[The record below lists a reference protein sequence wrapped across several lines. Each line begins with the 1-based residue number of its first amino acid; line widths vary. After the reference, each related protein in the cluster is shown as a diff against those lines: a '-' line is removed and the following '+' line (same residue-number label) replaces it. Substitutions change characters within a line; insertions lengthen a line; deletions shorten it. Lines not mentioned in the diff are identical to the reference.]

1 VIIMKNIDAYIS
13 LLEELKEIRSRIDK
27 MEKMLNSEIERA
39 GGRKGVSMT
48 DILELQAPLR
58 TIVLELTKSGN
69 ASSSD
74 LSGRMGMANGDLVK
88 ELEVLEDMGYIT
100 EIMENG
106 EKRYQIVLSRKQSRK
121 VHLDL
126 WNALDKKVGR

>member
-1 VIIMKNIDAYIS
+1 MKNIEAYIS
-13 LLEELKEIRSRIDK
+13 ILEELKEIRSRIDK
-27 MEKMLNSEIERA
+27 MEMMLNSEIERA

-48 DILELQAPLR
+48 DMLELRPPLS

-74 LSGRMGMANGDLVK
+74 LSGRMGMDKGDLVE
-88 ELEVLEDMGYIT
+88 ELEVLKDMGYIT
-100 EIMENG
+100 EIVEDG
-106 EKRYQIVLSRKQSRK
+106 EKRYQVALSRRQPRK
-121 VHLDL
+121 AHLDL